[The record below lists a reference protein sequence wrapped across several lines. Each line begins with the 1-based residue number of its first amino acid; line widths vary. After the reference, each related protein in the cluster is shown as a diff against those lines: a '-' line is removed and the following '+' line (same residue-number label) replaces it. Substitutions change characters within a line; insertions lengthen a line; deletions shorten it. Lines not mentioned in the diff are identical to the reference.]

1 MKKILNIIFELIIII
16 LLYLSIIINTDYS
29 VLNKRCL
36 INNKKTLDK
45 YSSYKYVSINS
56 KNIEETRFMYNNN
69 NIIYVINIENKSILV
84 ELTKNTI
91 IIDKLDLMYMNDN
104 TNTYTLK
111 NDLNEENNNKY
122 DFIKGYYTN
131 KNLRK
136 NERLVK
142 IKYNITTSF
151 ISFLGVICLINILC
165 LFLKKN

>member
-16 LLYLSIIINTDYS
+16 LLYLSTIINTDYS
-29 VLNKRCL
+29 VLNKRSL

-136 NERLVK
+136 NERLVM
-142 IKYNITTSF
+142 IKYNITIGF
-151 ISFLGVICLINILC
+151 IIFLGVICLINILC

>member
-16 LLYLSIIINTDYS
+16 LLYLSTIINTDYS
-29 VLNKRCL
+29 VLNKRSL

-91 IIDKLDLMYMNDN
+91 ITDKLDLMYMNDN

-136 NERLVK
+136 NERLVM
-142 IKYNITTSF
+142 IKYNITIGF
-151 ISFLGVICLINILC
+151 IIFLGVICLINIVC